1 MIELSEVPWN
11 RFPLQAHRDLAPD
24 RVQTGHASWSVIKD
38 YGQHYGLRGER
49 LDDFI
54 ALMRQL
60 ENAEA
65 DGRRAKRQ
73 GEEGSQPV
81 TTH

>member
-1 MIELSEVPWN
+1 MIELSELPWN

-24 RVQTGHASWSVIKD
+24 RLQTGHAPWSVIKD
-38 YGQHYGLRGER
+38 YGQHYGLDGEQ

-54 ALMRQL
+54 GLMRQL

-65 DGRRAKRQ
+65 EGRRNAKLAQ
-73 GEEGSQPV
+73 EGSEVV